1 MDIYSILL
9 LAVTFLLLVLADGCF
24 LTMVVSPIE
33 SEKSK
38 ILNSIIW
45 VGFSHPFQID
55 PPSFHLSTIHSA
67 NTDRPSVR
75 IYRKRKNRER

>member
-9 LAVTFLLLVLADGCF
+9 LTVTFLLLVLADGCF
-24 LTMVVSPIE
+24 LTLVVSPIE

-45 VGFSHPFQID
+45 VGFSHPF
-55 PPSFHLSTIHSA
+55 
-67 NTDRPSVR
+67 
-75 IYRKRKNRER
+75 